1 MKGFQPI
8 AEEEEDSSNHKESWK
23 DSGKNASK
31 MMDSGI
37 EIPSKKSKDN
47 EYQELSPLIVSQQ
60 EIMAQL
66 VKH

>member
-31 MMDSGI
+31 IIGSGI
-37 EIPSKKSKDN
+37 EILSKKYKEN
-47 EYQELSPLIVSQQ
+47 EY
-60 EIMAQL
+60 
-66 VKH
+66 

>member
-31 MMDSGI
+31 IIGSWI
-37 EIPSKKSKDN
+37 EIPQKKSKDN
-47 EYQELSPLIVSQQ
+47 EYQEL
-60 EIMAQL
+60 
-66 VKH
+66 

>member
-31 MMDSGI
+31 IIGSGI
-37 EIPSKKSKDN
+37 EILSKKYKEN
-47 EYQELSPLIVSQQ
+47 EYQELSTQIVSQHD
-60 EIMAQL
+60 IMAQL